1 MLEQVKDAI
10 DSFVPVVR
18 SSTARPRA
26 QRFLDEGLI
35 VHPTLGEIPYDKGAC
50 WWRDIPRTL
59 GRYLHGFLF
68 LADWYESLL
77 LESDAAVAAASDA
90 MATWVA
96 ANQAPP
102 GSSEMA
108 FHDETTAQRLLQMCH
123 FMDGWG
129 HRLTPDR
136 ATALVDA
143 ARTTVGLLL
152 DPQFY
157 AGRNNHGMFQDLALL
172 RYAAAGDT
180 VRSAAQDE
188 LAHRC
193 VNTAVERLYSYLT
206 DSFTTDGVHV
216 ENSPGYHLMV
226 SKYLR
231 DLLPVFRAADAQK
244 AAVLEGV
251 YRGAERFAT
260 HTLLPDG
267 SLPPVGDT
275 RAERV
280 RSTGHRT
287 TFAGPE
293 YGYAVTRGET
303 GVVPAQRTA
312 VFPDAGYAIHRSTW
326 TGPQADYLLFKAAY
340 RSNYHHHADDLSLL
354 FYTAGRLVLAEA
366 GPYGYDYND
375 PLTRYAFSQYAHNT
389 VVVDGA
395 SQARA
400 DRKPGGVLLQ
410 DLGPGGAVVLDVEGV
425 NARTPGT
432 VHRRRVTVTEG
443 ENSNTV
449 EVRDRIT
456 HDDDAEH
463 CYEVLW
469 HLGPDVRPV
478 LHGHGAELY
487 VGDRKVLEL
496 TWRAP
501 VPTTARLVTPADH
514 ATPRAHRFPAF
525 GRREDGTVLAIGV
538 DGHGLEL
545 TTTIRSGDFH
555 YRDWGI
561 GAAGAP
567 WSRVHEEVPLNY
579 LLERVQNASRLV
591 VAFSALAPAGSFTY
605 NYKSTLDRL
614 NAHKLYVLDDFGDQG
629 AYYYCDHRDLA
640 IYRSVQ
646 KLLHRII
653 DELGVDLADVAFVGS
668 SKGGTAALIHG
679 SSLGVG
685 RIIVGA
691 PQIRIGSFLK
701 NPHPN
706 VLEFMTGGTGDED
719 VAWLDRAVA
728 NHVRKI
734 RPDTSV
740 ELLIGTEDHHFRDHL
755 PHLLAV
761 LQRTGHDNF
770 SVEHLEGL
778 THADVGKPFSQ
789 FLLHHFD
796 VLADGAS
803 DGSQGLAVRATAVG
817 SRLDVSIGDALSG
830 DYCAFYLYKG
840 REAVQKTK
848 YARNSG
854 RMSFHALEPGAYRVK
869 VFRKPT
875 KKSDPTVAS
884 SATVMIGIRE

>member
-1 MLEQVKDAI
+1 MLEQVRDAI
-10 DSFVPVVR
+10 DSFVPVVH

-35 VHPTLGEIPYDKGAC
+35 IHPTLGEIPYDRGAC
-50 WWRDIPRTL
+50 WRRDVPRTL

-77 LESDAAVAAASDA
+77 AESDAAVAAAADA
-90 MATWVA
+90 MVTWVA
-96 ANQAPP
+96 ANREPP

-129 HRLTPDR
+129 HRLASDM
-136 ATALVDA
+136 ATALIDA
-143 ARTTVGLLL
+143 ARTTVTLLL

-157 AGRNNHGMFQDLALL
+157 AGPNNHGMFQDLALL

-180 VRSAAQDE
+180 VRSVPEDE

-193 VNTAVERLYSYLT
+193 VDTAVERLYSYLT
-206 DSFTTDGVHV
+206 SSFTADGVHV

-226 SKYLR
+226 SRSLR
-231 DLLPVFRAADAQK
+231 DLLPVFRAVDAEK
-244 AAVLEGV
+244 AAVLEEV

-260 HTLLPDG
+260 HALLPDG

-275 RAERV
+275 KTERV
-280 RSTGHRT
+280 RNTGHRA
-287 TFAGPE
+287 TFANPE
-293 YGYAVTRGET
+293 YAYAVTQGEIGT
-303 GVVPAQRTA
+303 MPAERTA
-312 VFPDAGYAIHRSTW
+312 VFPDAGYAVHRSAW
-326 TGPQADYLLFKAAY
+326 ADPQADYLLFKAAY

-366 GPYGYDYND
+366 GPYGYDYTD

-395 SQARA
+395 SQARV
-400 DRKPGGVLLQ
+400 DRTPGGVLLQ
-410 DLGPGGAVVLDVEGV
+410 DLGPRDAVVLDVEGV
-425 NARTPGT
+425 NARTPEA

-443 ENSNTV
+443 ESSDTV
-449 EVRDRIT
+449 EVHDHIT
-456 HDDDAEH
+456 HDDGAEH
-463 CYEVLW
+463 SYEVLW
-469 HLGPDVRPV
+469 HLGLDVRPL
-478 LHGHGAELY
+478 LHGHGAELH

-496 TWRAP
+496 TWHAP
-501 VPTTARLVTPADH
+501 VSITARLITPADH
-514 ATPRAHRFPAF
+514 AAPRAHRFPTF
-525 GRREDGTVLAIGV
+525 GRREDGMVLVIGADV
-538 DGHGLEL
+538 HELEL
-545 TTTIRSGDFH
+545 TTTIRSGDFR

-561 GAAGAP
+561 GATGAP
-567 WSRVHEEVPLNY
+567 WSQAHEEVPLNY
-579 LLERVQNASRLV
+579 LLERVQDASQLV
-591 VAFSALAPAGSFTY
+591 VAFSAMAPAGSFTH
-605 NYKSTLDRL
+605 NYKSTLDRV

-691 PQIRIGSFLK
+691 PQIRIGSFLAH
-701 NPHPN
+701 PHPN
-706 VLEFMTGGTGDED
+706 VLEFMAGGTGEQD
-719 VAWLDRAVA
+719 VAWLDRAVI

-755 PHLLAV
+755 PHLLTEF
-761 LQRTGHDNF
+761 QNIGHDNF
-770 SVEHLEGL
+770 SIVHLEGL
-778 THADVGKPFSQ
+778 THADIGKPFSE
-789 FLLHHFD
+789 FLLRR
-796 VLADGAS
+796 L
-803 DGSQGLAVRATAVG
+803 DGSTDRLGGKDRGLAVHGTAVG
-817 SRLDVSIGDALSG
+817 RNLDVSTDGVAPG

-840 REAVQKTK
+840 REAVQKTT
-848 YARNSG
+848 YVRNSG
-854 RMSFHALEPGAYRVK
+854 RMSFHDLEPGAYRVK
-869 VFRKPT
+869 VF
-875 KKSDPTVAS
+875 KKSTTKSEPTVAS
-884 SATVMIGIRE
+884 SATVMVGA